1 MDYEY
6 ACLTLV
12 YMNCYLD
19 DVLMTVQIILF
30 KLCFLDD
37 PDALSC

>member
-12 YMNCYLD
+12 YMNCYLN
-19 DVLMTVQIILF
+19 DVLMTMHIILL
-30 KLCFLDD
+30 KLYVFWIFLLM
-37 PDALSC
+37 P